1 MNWQSIDTAPR
12 DGSYLWLYEPNGTI
26 WRGRWL
32 RDEWTFG
39 VVSDDRQVCTLTRRV
54 VGMIDLIV
62 PAMSL
67 CIGMLMLDRSRAL
80 RDEGY
85 RESSINFAGAAAI
98 LFVVTI
104 IGCVLDLDVL
114 T

>member
-1 MNWQSIDTAPR
+1 MDEVKKYTPNSIANEIMAEDAWH
-12 DGSYLWLYEPNGTI
+12 DSLWV
-26 WRGRWL
+26 
-32 RDEWTFG
+32 RDEDYEALRAERDALKLRLAAAEDMNAACNADF
-39 VVSDDRQVCTLTRRV
+39 
-54 VGMIDLIV
+54 
-62 PAMSL
+62 
-67 CIGMLMLDRSRAL
+67 SRIRAERDAL